1 MGPRHQRVQRLRRLL
16 RQRSVRRSDG
26 AFVVEGT
33 KVLEAALDAGAAIEA
48 VYFAPEAHRQVAA
61 GRLLARLE
69 AAGVRCFALRAG
81 VIERVADT
89 TSPQSLC
96 GVVSTLERPLEALAA
111 AAEVL
116 FVCVDVRDPGNL
128 GAIIR
133 SAAAAGVGG
142 VICCEGSADP
152 YNPKVVRA
160 SAGALFSVP
169 IALGIDAAE
178 AFSALH
184 AGGFTV
190 LGTLARG
197 GEDYASA
204 ALSPKLALV
213 LGNEASGLPVEL
225 AGGLD
230 GSVSI
235 PMASATE
242 SLNVAMAAT
251 VLGFEIARRR
261 RQDAATRPG
270 APSI

>member
-1 MGPRHQRVQRLRRLL
+1 MQRLRRLL

-48 VYFAPEAHRQVAA
+48 VYFAPEAHRQEAA
-61 GRLLARLE
+61 ARVLARLE

-96 GVVSTLERPLEALAA
+96 GVVAALDRPAA
-111 AAEVL
+111 ALVASAEVL

-128 GAIIR
+128 GAIMR

-169 IALGIDAAE
+169 IALGIGASE
-178 AFSALH
+178 AFSTLRA
-184 AGGFTV
+184 AGFSV

-197 GEDYASA
+197 GEDYATATLSA
-204 ALSPKLALV
+204 RLALV
-213 LGNEASGLPVEL
+213 LGNEASGLPPEL
-225 AGGLD
+225 AGQLD
-230 GSVSI
+230 GAVSI

-251 VLGFEIARRR
+251 VLAFEIARRR
-261 RQDAATRPG
+261 RQEGATRPG

>member
-1 MGPRHQRVQRLRRLL
+1 MQRLRRLL

-61 GRLLARLE
+61 ARLLARLE

-204 ALSPKLALV
+204 ALWPKLALV

-261 RQDAATRPG
+261 RQDAATKPG